1 MDVIAYLVGF
11 AITFDEYKRE
21 IKTETLTMVYGKKE
35 SISRAEFYNAGQ
47 AGLRADFRLTIAKID
62 YNDEIEIELDGQ
74 RYGIYRTYDVNA
86 DYIELYCARKGGVQT

>member
-1 MDVIAYLVGF
+1 MDAIAYLVGF

-35 SISRAEFYNAGQ
+35 SISRAEFYSAGQ

-62 YNDEIEIELDGQ
+62 YNDETEIELDGQ
-74 RYGIYRTYDVNA
+74 RYGIYRTYDVST
-86 DYIELYCARKGGVQT
+86 DYIELYCAKKGGVQS